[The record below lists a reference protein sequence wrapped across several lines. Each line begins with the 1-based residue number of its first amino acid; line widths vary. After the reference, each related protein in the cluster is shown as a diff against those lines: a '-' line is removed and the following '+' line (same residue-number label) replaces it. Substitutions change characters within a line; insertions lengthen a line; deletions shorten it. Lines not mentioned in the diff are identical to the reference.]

1 MILFSL
7 MMNSWQEGT
16 SIKVHFIRFVLNN
29 EICCMCGGSGG
40 GCGGD
45 GIYLKILFYLEL
57 YTWIK

>member
-1 MILFSL
+1 
-7 MMNSWQEGT
+7 
-16 SIKVHFIRFVLNN
+16 
-29 EICCMCGGSGG
+29 MCGGSGG